1 MSRFLL
7 CCYLAIGTLWY
18 AAYAHADL
26 SEKEQQLQAV
36 SDKIQKLS
44 KTLAKTKN
52 KQEILNKELKQT
64 EIKIADIVQTVQR
77 IEQDKKK
84 TQTELAQLTKQRT
97 QLQSKLRQ
105 QQLKLG
111 QEVKAYYEMGR
122 HHHLKLLLDQADT
135 QHINRLATYI
145 TYLNKHRK
153 QIIDETELTLENLRQ
168 TQQTIERQ
176 EAELLT
182 LQESN
187 RQEQAALET
196 NRSYRQQ
203 VLTQLKQEIT
213 KQDQQLTTLKENQ
226 RALEKVIDRLQKQ
239 RAAAIAKPFAQMKK
253 KLKWPLKGRI
263 TQTFGAPI
271 QENNLISTGIFI
283 SADQGN
289 NVTSIHTGEVVFAD
303 WLRGY
308 GLLIIVNHGD
318 GYMSLYGHNQ
328 TLFKSKGDIVT
339 QGENL
344 ASSGNSGGNAKN
356 GLYFEIRHNGKP
368 INPQEWC
375 V

>member
-1 MSRFLL
+1 MNRFLL
-7 CCYLAIGTLWY
+7 YCYLAIGTLWY
-18 AAYAHADL
+18 ASYAQADL

-64 EIKIADIVQTVQR
+64 EIKIADIIQTIQQ
-77 IEQDKKK
+77 IKQDKSEI
-84 TQTELAQLTKQRT
+84 QTELAQLTKHRT

-111 QEVKAYYEMGR
+111 QEVKAYYELGK
-122 HHHLKLLLDQADT
+122 HHHLKLLLDQTNA

-153 QIIDETELTLENLRQ
+153 QIIDETELTLENLRH
-168 TQQTIERQ
+168 TQQAIEQQ
-176 EAELLT
+176 EAELLA
-182 LQESN
+182 LQEN
-187 RQEQAALET
+187 NQQEQAALET

-203 VLTQLKQEIT
+203 VLTKLKQEIT
-213 KQDQQLTTLKENQ
+213 RQDQQIITLKENQ
-226 RALEKVIDRLQKQ
+226 RALEKVINRLQKK
-239 RAAAIAKPFAQMKK
+239 RAAAAAKPFAQLKK
-253 KLKWPLKGRI
+253 KLQWPLKGKI
-263 TQTFGAPI
+263 TQTFGAAI
-271 QENNLISTGIFI
+271 QENNLTSTGVFI
-283 SADQGN
+283 SANQGN
-289 NVTSIHTGEVVFAD
+289 NVTSIHAGEVVFAD

-308 GLLIIVNHGD
+308 GLLIIVNHGN

-328 TLFKSKGDIVT
+328 TLFKSKGDLVT

-344 ASSGNSGGNAKN
+344 ASSGNSGGNVKN